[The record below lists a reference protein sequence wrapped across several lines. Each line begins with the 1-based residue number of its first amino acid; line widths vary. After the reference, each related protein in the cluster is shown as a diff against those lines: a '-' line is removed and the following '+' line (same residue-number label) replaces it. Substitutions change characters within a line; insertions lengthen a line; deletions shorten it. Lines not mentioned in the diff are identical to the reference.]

1 MSKYFG
7 WIYHSG
13 LEIIFPENYY
23 LPESQIAHER
33 IHQCPLSLVWSIFYF
48 LIKLSLCPIVLKPQ
62 NNIHMFV
69 CACVCVRERERER
82 DLTCWTLAN
91 ICQLWES
98 FHIISLVTFS
108 TRLPFFFN
116 SKLDGG
122 LAVPVLLISSSVVC
136 NTFETPRTVAHQAP
150 LSMGFSK
157 HKYWSGLPFP
167 SLGDLPGPGIEPMSP
182 ALTSMFFT
190 TESPGNPIYL

>member
-1 MSKYFG
+1 MKESTNVLYLWCGQSF
-7 WIYHSG
+7 
-13 LEIIFPENYY
+13 IFSLNFLFAPLFWN
-23 LPESQIAHER
+23 LR
-33 IHQCPLSLVWSIFYF
+33 ITFICS
-48 LIKLSLCPIVLKPQ
+48 
-62 NNIHMFV
+62 
-69 CACVCVRERERER
+69 CVHVYVSERERER
-82 DLTCWTLAN
+82 DLTCWTLAS

-108 TRLPFFFN
+108 TLLPFFFN

-136 NTFETPRTVAHQAP
+136 NTFETPWTVAYQAP

-157 HKYWSGLPFP
+157 QEYWSGLPFP

-190 TESPGNPIYL
+190 TESPGNPTYL